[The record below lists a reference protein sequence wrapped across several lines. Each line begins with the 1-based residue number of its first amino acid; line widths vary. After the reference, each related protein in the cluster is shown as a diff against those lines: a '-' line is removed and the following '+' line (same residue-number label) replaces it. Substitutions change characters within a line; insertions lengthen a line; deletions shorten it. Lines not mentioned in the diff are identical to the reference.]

1 MFDQIYMFF
10 GPKRGFLTLF
20 GSFSGPKKVGIFMN
34 IFQSFSSENN
44 FQKGVFVPLWPIFGQ
59 NRSRWPTI
67 IPSVILEPYDF
78 QRRVTCLCS
87 NNILKNGKNEVFWG
101 FKRFWGPA
109 TGQKKYFFFRN
120 WKKTIGDIL
129 LRNPETQNLSRY
141 NQSSCWNPR
150 AKPPVDELFWGF
162 LRFWGPAAGQKK
174 YFLREIQ
181 KTSGDTLLRKPET
194 QNC

>member
-1 MFDQIYMFF
+1 MFYQIYMFF

-20 GSFSGPKKVGIFMN
+20 GSFSGPKKVGISIN
-34 IFQSFSSENN
+34 IFQSFSSKNN

-109 TGQKKYFFFRN
+109 TGQKRYYFQELKKHLEIYSYGSQKPKICADITIHHAGFRVQ
-120 WKKTIGDIL
+120 
-129 LRNPETQNLSRY
+129 NPQ
-141 NQSSCWNPR
+141 
-150 AKPPVDELFWGF
+150 
-162 LRFWGPAAGQKK
+162 
-174 YFLREIQ
+174 
-181 KTSGDTLLRKPET
+181 
-194 QNC
+194 